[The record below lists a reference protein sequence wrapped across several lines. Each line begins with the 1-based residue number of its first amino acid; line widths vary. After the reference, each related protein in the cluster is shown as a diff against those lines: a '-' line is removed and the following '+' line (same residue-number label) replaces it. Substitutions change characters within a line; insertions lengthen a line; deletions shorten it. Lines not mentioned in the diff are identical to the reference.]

1 MEELYENIYTEYLE
15 YYELTK
21 NKLLSLCPFHEEK
34 TPSFNVNLDTG
45 QYHCFGCNAK
55 GNAITFVANM
65 EQISTKEAWKKIAEK
80 YNLKY
85 TMEDYAI
92 EKKLPLEYLKNL
104 GISNSEYNMRIPYYD
119 LNKILIAEKYRN
131 HSINPD
137 RFFYSKGSKTNLYGL
152 WKLKDYSDEYIIIV
166 EGESDAQTL
175 WYYNIQAIGVP
186 GASNFKKEYKEIFSR
201 FNKIYIH
208 SEEDKGAEE
217 LVNLIS
223 KVLPT
228 EKCFVINS
236 KALGGKD
243 PSELHINNLFDFN
256 RLLKTAVPL
265 VKNNSNKRIKSIT
278 LEELLSMNIEPLNV
292 VVENMLHQGFSILA
306 GSPKVGKSW
315 ASLDLCIS
323 VCEGKP
329 FLGFNTKKCEC
340 FYLALED
347 STQRLQDRAM
357 KLLNKRDIPK
367 GLHLATETFSLDNG
381 LIEALENKLMEFP
394 NIKLIVIDT
403 LQKVRGIQNKSDSWY
418 GNDYRE
424 IGDLKAFADKNKI
437 CVLAIHH
444 LRKMKDSDIFNQISG
459 STGLTGASD
468 TMIVLSKLNENNNI
482 QLSITGRDVEST
494 EKIIRFNKESFKWEI
509 VNETY
514 CIQTIGEEE
523 IYKYNPIVITIKKM
537 LFLHPEGYETTA
549 TELLK
554 KIYELTKT
562 NIKQKTP
569 QALTREINNNLK
581 DLLFKYDGIYYNPPN
596 ENGGSGGRKMFFS
609 KPFIEETEEN
619 K

>member
-523 IYKYNPIVITIKKM
+523 IYKYNPIVITIKNWR
-537 LFLHPEGYETTA
+537 F
-549 TELLK
+549 EL
-554 KIYELTKT
+554 
-562 NIKQKTP
+562 
-569 QALTREINNNLK
+569 
-581 DLLFKYDGIYYNPPN
+581 
-596 ENGGSGGRKMFFS
+596 
-609 KPFIEETEEN
+609 
-619 K
+619 